1 MATQSIEH
9 GWVPELTFGARLALI
24 RQRYGWNVKEA
35 AIACRLPVQSW
46 RGWERDHMQPRRYL
60 EVCRM
65 IAEATGASYDWLLD
79 GRRFPSPRST
89 STPEYAERDPRK
101 KVTVRNEEDT
111 SSLSFGEAA

>member
-1 MATQSIEH
+1 MATQSVEH

-46 RGWERDHMQPRRYL
+46 RGWERDHMQPRRYV

-65 IAEATGASYDWLLD
+65 IAEATGADYDWVLD
-79 GRRFPSPRST
+79 GRRFPSARSPH
-89 STPEYAERDPRK
+89 TPPYTDSNLRK
-101 KVTVRNEEDT
+101 NLTLRNELGT
-111 SSLSFGEAA
+111 ASLDETRAA

>member
-46 RGWERDHMQPRRYL
+46 RGWERDHTQPRRYL
-60 EVCRM
+60 EVCRT

-79 GRRFPSPRST
+79 GRRFPSPRSAHT
-89 STPEYAERDPRK
+89 TRYAERDSRK

-111 SSLSFGEAA
+111 SSLSLEEAA

>member
-46 RGWERDHMQPRRYL
+46 RGWERDHMQPRRYI
-60 EVCRM
+60 EVCRI
-65 IAEATGASYDWLLD
+65 IAEATGADYDWVLD
-79 GRRFPSPRST
+79 GRRFPPPRSA
-89 STPEYAERDPRK
+89 STPEYTDRDSQK
-101 KVTVRNEEDT
+101 KVTVRDEEDT
-111 SSLSFGEAA
+111 SSLRLGEAA